1 MLETI
6 NVEKELDK
14 FYKSVIKQSRTNLT
28 KQGINASKDLYKSLD
43 YDIKISKNSI
53 DTDLKMQDYGEFI
66 DKGVKGVESGRSLA
80 GYKYT
85 NKRPPV
91 NEIKKWMRV
100 KPVKARNKKTG
111 RFITQEQGAF
121 LIANAIYKKGI
132 KPTEFF
138 SRPFELAF
146 KKLPDELVEAYGLDV
161 EQFMEFVLKTE

>member
-1 MLETI
+1 
-6 NVEKELDK
+6 
-14 FYKSVIKQSRTNLT
+14 
-28 KQGINASKDLYKSLD
+28 
-43 YDIKISKNSI
+43 
-53 DTDLKMQDYGEFI
+53 MQDYGEFI

-100 KPVKARNKKTG
+100 KPIKARNKKTG

-146 KKLPDELVEAYGLDV
+146 ERLPDDLVEAYGLDV